1 MCVGPEAL
9 AFLGASKAATASLAT
24 AASVGMGL
32 TQAFGVASTLAQ
44 GRNQRK
50 MGEYNAQV
58 AASEAQ
64 AATQKAAFDEERQR
78 QQARLFAGRQRTSIT
93 GSGGELL
100 DAGDVLGMTAEEAEI
115 DALAIRYGGA
125 VGAKRSTQA
134 GAIARAEGK
143 QAQQQSYGQAGKS
156 ILTGARSLS
165 LLA

>member
-1 MCVGPEAL
+1 MCVGPEAMI
-9 AFLGASKAATASLAT
+9 ALGISKAAAGTAAA
-24 AASVGMGL
+24 AASVGMAGL
-32 TQAFGVASTLAQ
+32 QAFGAASTLAQ
-44 GRNQRK
+44 GRNQAK

-93 GSGGELL
+93 SSGGELL

-134 GAIARAEGK
+134 GAIALAGGK
-143 QAQQQSYGQAGKS
+143 QAQKESYGQAGKS

-165 LLA
+165 ALV